1 MTVLRVHWTR
11 RTINGNVLLKWW
23 EIYDCEGEIK
33 RYLELDDL
41 LQHIGVLLFSDD
53 FKELCLLC
61 NLLQRIK
68 TFGLR
73 TVE

>member
-1 MTVLRVHWTR
+1 MRQ
-11 RTINGNVLLKWW
+11 
-23 EIYDCEGEIK
+23 
-33 RYLELDDL
+33 YLELDVL
-41 LQHIGVLLFSDD
+41 LQHISVLLFSDD

-73 TVE
+73 TVK